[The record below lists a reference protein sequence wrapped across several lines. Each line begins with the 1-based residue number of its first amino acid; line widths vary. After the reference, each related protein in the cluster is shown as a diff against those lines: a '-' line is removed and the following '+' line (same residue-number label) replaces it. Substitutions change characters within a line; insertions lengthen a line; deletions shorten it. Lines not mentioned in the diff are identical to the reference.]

1 MRAHPRTVGLASGGV
16 ADWTHSR
23 NPAQKAMGV
32 KVRIGQCDTE
42 GVQGDRMTRAHMGG
56 ELFGGGGGPC
66 VPCRICVHSAIP
78 EP

>member
-42 GVQGDRMTRAHMGG
+42 GVQGGRMTRAHMGG
-56 ELFGGGGGPC
+56 GRPC